1 MINAEKLIEGLK
13 KTCWGKS
20 AHVIDDE
27 RRKAALVLSVLRDE
41 NEKLR
46 AELEQKSKL
55 ISQRAQKFTP
65 LNEPLTPELLKEMVR
80 KAGRPV
86 VVWTIGL
93 DEAGDLDP
101 DTGEWQMFDGDY
113 FSGPNTIDDLS
124 NYGPR
129 PHGYFVAYLNQP
141 EPST

>member
-55 ISQRAQKFTP
+55 I
-65 LNEPLTPELLKEMVR
+65 NEQLTPELLKEMVR

-101 DTGEWQMFDGDY
+101 DTGEWQMFDGDD

-124 NYGPR
+124 NYGPM
-129 PHGYFVAYLNQP
+129 PHGYFVAYLNRP

>member
-55 ISQRAQKFTP
+55 M
-65 LNEPLTPELLKEMVR
+65 NEQLTPELLKEMVR

-101 DTGEWQMFDGDY
+101 DTGEWQMFDGDD

-129 PHGYFVAYLNQP
+129 PHGYFVAYLNRP